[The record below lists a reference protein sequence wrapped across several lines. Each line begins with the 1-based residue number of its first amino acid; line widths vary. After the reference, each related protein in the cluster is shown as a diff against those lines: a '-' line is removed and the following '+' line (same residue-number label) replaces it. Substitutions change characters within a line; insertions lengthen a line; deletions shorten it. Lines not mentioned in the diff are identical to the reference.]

1 MEAKIL
7 MPGGFRTQGLL
18 KMKQTLALTA
28 AGSYVRI
35 PEQDVFFVS
44 FSNPRSQCLAMTR
57 EKFRHRNSTANRGR
71 ECRLFIKG
79 HKGGQYSRRYQRDG
93 HDS

>member
-35 PEQDVFFVS
+35 PEQDVFLFLSATPGPSVS
-44 FSNPRSQCLAMTR
+44 Q
-57 EKFRHRNSTANRGR
+57 
-71 ECRLFIKG
+71 
-79 HKGGQYSRRYQRDG
+79 
-93 HDS
+93 